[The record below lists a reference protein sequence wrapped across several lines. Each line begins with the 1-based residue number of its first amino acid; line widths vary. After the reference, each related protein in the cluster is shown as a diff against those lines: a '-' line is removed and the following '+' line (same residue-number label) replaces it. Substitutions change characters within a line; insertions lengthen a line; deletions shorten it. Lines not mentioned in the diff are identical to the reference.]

1 MKNSRRNAAQSN
13 QQQQSANKPKLQA
26 GRDKITQQ
34 VAVMSEHDRAVYFDF
49 INAIVNDLN
58 PRNFLERQM
67 ARRIAQDNW
76 RLNRL
81 HAIEENIFTW
91 GHSGPYRDIEAE
103 HPQIHHAMVQ
113 ALTFIHDPRLF
124 ALIALYEA
132 RITRNIQ
139 ANLKMLFQ
147 LQSLP
152 KPANRMREEIAAAAA
167 VTEIPE
173 TARSASGEFVLQNA
187 KKAA

>member
-1 MKNSRRNAAQSN
+1 MKKPKD
-13 QQQQSANKPKLQA
+13 ANKPKLQA

-49 INAIVNDLN
+49 IQACIDDLS
-58 PRNFLERQM
+58 PRNFLERQF

-91 GHSGPYRDIEAE
+91 GHSGPYKDIQAE

-113 ALTFIHDPRLF
+113 TLTFMHNPQLF
-124 ALIALYEA
+124 ALISLYEH

-139 ANLKMLFQ
+139 ANLKILFQ
-147 LQSLP
+147 LQTLP
-152 KPANRMREEIAAAAA
+152 KPENRMREEVAAAPAIA
-167 VTEIPE
+167 EIPE
-173 TARSASGEFVLQNA
+173 TARAATGQFVLQNA
-187 KKAA
+187 EKAA

>member
-1 MKNSRRNAAQSN
+1 MNNSRRNRQSA
-13 QQQQSANKPKLQA
+13 ANKPKLQA
-26 GRDKITQQ
+26 SRDKITAQ
-34 VAVMSEHDRAVYFDF
+34 VAVMSEHDRAVYFNF
-49 INAIVNDLN
+49 INAIVDDLN
-58 PRNFLERQM
+58 PRNFLERQI

-81 HAIEENIFTW
+81 HAIEENVFTY
-91 GHSGPYRDIEAE
+91 GHSGPYKDIEAE

-132 RITRNIQ
+132 RITRNIH

-152 KPANRMREEIAAAAA
+152 MRERAKETEAVGATTETPEI
-167 VTEIPE
+167 
-173 TARSASGEFVLQNA
+173 ARSASGEFVLQNVD
-187 KKAA
+187 KAA

>member
-1 MKNSRRNAAQSN
+1 MNK
-13 QQQQSANKPKLQA
+13 SAVNKAKLQA
-26 GRDKITQQ
+26 GRDKITAP

-49 INAIVNDLN
+49 INAIVDDLN
-58 PRNFLERQM
+58 PRNFLERQI
-67 ARRIAQDNW
+67 ARRVAQDNW

-81 HAIEENIFTW
+81 HAIEENVFTY
-91 GHSGPYRDIEAE
+91 GHSGPYKSIEAE

-132 RITRNIQ
+132 RITRNMH
-139 ANLKMLFQ
+139 ANLKTLFH

-152 KPANRMREEIAAAAA
+152 MRERELRNETPEI
-167 VTEIPE
+167 
-173 TARSASGEFVLQNA
+173 ARSAAGQFVLQSIE
-187 KKAA
+187 KSRLSSFCSPDTRLQSR

>member
-1 MKNSRRNAAQSN
+1 MNNSRRNRQSA
-13 QQQQSANKPKLQA
+13 ANKPKLQA
-26 GRDKITQQ
+26 GRDKITAQ

-49 INAIVNDLN
+49 INAIVDDLN
-58 PRNFLERQM
+58 PRNFLERQI
-67 ARRIAQDNW
+67 ARRVAQDNW

-81 HAIEENIFTW
+81 HAIEENVFTY
-91 GHSGPYRDIEAE
+91 GHSGPYKDIEAE

-132 RITRNIQ
+132 RITRNIH

-152 KPANRMREEIAAAAA
+152 MRERAKETEAVGATTETPEI
-167 VTEIPE
+167 
-173 TARSASGEFVLQNA
+173 ARSASGEFVLQNVD
-187 KKAA
+187 KAA

>member
-1 MKNSRRNAAQSN
+1 MNK
-13 QQQQSANKPKLQA
+13 SAVNKPKLQA
-26 GRDKITQQ
+26 GRDKITAQ
-34 VAVMSEHDRAVYFDF
+34 VSVMSEDDRAVYFNF
-49 INAIVNDLN
+49 IQACIDDLH
-58 PRNFLERQM
+58 PRNFLERQI

-81 HAIEENIFTW
+81 HAIEENVFTY
-91 GHSGPYRDIEAE
+91 GHSGPYKDIKAE

-132 RITRNIQ
+132 RITRNMH
-139 ANLKMLFQ
+139 ANLKMLFH

-152 KPANRMREEIAAAAA
+152 MRERGLGKETAA
-167 VTEIPE
+167 VGAATEIPE
-173 TARSASGEFVLQNA
+173 IARSASGEF
-187 KKAA
+187 

>member
-1 MKNSRRNAAQSN
+1 MRKSTV
-13 QQQQSANKPKLQA
+13 NKAKLQA
-26 GRDKITQQ
+26 GRDKTTCQ

-49 INAIVNDLN
+49 IQACIDDLN
-58 PRNFLERQM
+58 PRNHLERQF
-67 ARRIAQDNW
+67 ARRIGQDNW

-91 GHSGPYRDIEAE
+91 GHSGPYKDITAE

-132 RITRNIQ
+132 RITRNMH
-139 ANLKMLFQ
+139 ANLKMLFH

-152 KPANRMREEIAAAAA
+152 KPENRMREEVAIASA
-167 VTEIPE
+167 VAGVPE
-173 TARSASGEFVLQNA
+173 TARAANGEFVLQHA
-187 KKAA
+187 KEAA